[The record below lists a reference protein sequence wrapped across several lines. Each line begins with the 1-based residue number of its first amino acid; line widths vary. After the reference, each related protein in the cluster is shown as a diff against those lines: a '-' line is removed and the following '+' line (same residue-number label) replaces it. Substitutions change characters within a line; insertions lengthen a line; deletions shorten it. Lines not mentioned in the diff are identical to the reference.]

1 MRPHRLRV
9 TAFGAFGG
17 TVEVCFDDLASAG
30 LFLLHGET
38 GAGKTTLLDAIGF
51 ALYGRVPG
59 ERGKARRLR
68 SDHAAAG
75 TPTEVQLEL
84 TVGGRR
90 MRITRKP
97 EQQRPKRRGGG
108 TTTEQAKIL
117 LEEASD
123 PHALGSAWRAVSTRA
138 GEADDEIKDLMGM
151 SAEQF
156 YQVVLLPQGQFAQFL
171 HADANDRQRL
181 LQKLFG
187 TDRFRAVEDW
197 LAERRRT
204 MARAVEEAELAVKEL
219 AARVAQVAGANATDA
234 LPDPGWAAG
243 LAEAAKA
250 EAAVCQV
257 QVTGCRAGLDQALA
271 RQQDVA
277 QLADRQRRLAE
288 ALRARDELAAA
299 EPGVDELHRELAAAA
314 RAAEAAG
321 ALGEAERAGD
331 ELARARAEQDQA
343 QAHVAALG
351 CADGMASAAELRAAG
366 QEHVARL
373 GRLDALRTLD
383 QQAADE
389 DENANAAR
397 VVADALT
404 AQLAE
409 TEVAASGRQQQ
420 RPKLVAERDQARLAG
435 QELPAH
441 TAAADACRRAADD
454 TSALLTARTDARRQE
469 DAYFAARL
477 ETSEL
482 RDEASRLRE
491 ARIDGMRA
499 ELAATLI
506 DGVPCPVCGSLE
518 HPELCELRGE
528 RVTREQEEA
537 ADAAATA
544 AADRA
549 EIFGAKLAAADIL
562 VNDLTA
568 RLEGAGFTA
577 PADLGTLGVEAA
589 RLAARA
595 DGLASQAA
603 QLTAAAARLGRL
615 QATLDALDQDIAGSG
630 RLTAELT
637 EQRDAEFRQAAEAD
651 RRAARCRESLLA
663 QLDGLP
669 DLDTALR
676 TARQAAD
683 ALTAAAD
690 AADAAARA
698 EETSR
703 RAQDRALAAAAA
715 AGFADLDAVR
725 AAHRAADWREGADQ
739 VIRAHEASAKANA
752 ELLADPD
759 LNVPADPPADV
770 AGALVAVD
778 TVRQAHDDAV
788 AAHDRAKHRAEQLAA
803 LAPQLGS
810 SLEELTPLADRADE
824 ARRLADLAAG
834 QGANTLHMT
843 LSAFVLAARLEEVA
857 AAASQRLLAMTSG
870 RYSLIHTDA
879 RRGAGRSGLGLLACD
894 AWTGV
899 DRDTCTLSG
908 GETFLASLALALGL
922 ADVVTAEAGG
932 TRIEALFVDEG
943 FGTLDEETLDEVM
956 TVLDGL
962 REGGRMVGIVSHVAE
977 LKQRIPAQIRVHKG
991 HSGSHLTLCAPSLS
1005 TKTVIRLIS
1014 PVGSQV
1020 EIRRLWRLS
1029 LRLHRCQKR
1038 LPPSSGDARAVY
1050 DRKLSVKTWKKL

>member
-30 LFLLHGET
+30 VFLLHGET

-59 ERGKARRLR
+59 ERAKARRLR
-68 SDHAAAG
+68 SDHAAPG
-75 TPTEVQLEL
+75 TATEVQLEA
-84 TVGGRR
+84 TMGGRR

-117 LEEASD
+117 LEEARGGGWQ
-123 PHALGSAWRAVSTRA
+123 PVSTRA
-138 GEADDEIKDLMGM
+138 GEADDEIKDVMGM

-171 HADANDRQRL
+171 QAKEDDREKL

-187 TDRFRAVEDW
+187 TDRFRQVEDW

-204 MARAVEEAELAVKEL
+204 TARTVEEARQAVKEL
-219 AARVAQVAGANATDA
+219 AARVAQVADVAPAGDAVSPDEPDALSRDSDA
-234 LPDPGWAAG
+234 LPDPAWAMRLAETAAAAAAAG
-243 LAEAAKA
+243 RAEVRTRRA
-250 EAAVCQV
+250 E
-257 QVTGCRAGLDQALA
+257 LDQA
-271 RQQDVA
+271 QDGQRDA
-277 QLADRQRRLAE
+277 ERLADRQRRLAE

-321 ALGEAERAGD
+321 PLGEAERAGD
-331 ELARARAEQDQA
+331 ALVQA
-343 QAHVAALG
+343 QAERDRTRVGVEVLG
-351 CADGMASAAELRAAG
+351 CADPAATAPELRTIG
-366 QEHVARL
+366 QQFLARL

-397 VVADALT
+397 VTADALT
-404 AQLAE
+404 AQLAGAE
-409 TEVAASGRQQQ
+409 TTLTGRQQQ
-420 RPKLVAERDQARLAG
+420 RPRLVAERDQARQAG

-441 TAAADACRRAADD
+441 AAAADACRRAADD
-454 TSALLTARTDARRQE
+454 ARALVKARTDARRQE

-477 ETSEL
+477 ETAEL
-482 RDEASRLRE
+482 RDDASRLRE

-499 ELAATLI
+499 ELAATLV
-506 DGVPCPVCGSLE
+506 DGTPCPVCGSLD
-518 HPELCELRGE
+518 HPERCELRGQ

-537 ADAAATA
+537 ADAEAAA

-577 PADLGTLGVEAA
+577 PGDLVTLEAEAA

-595 DGLASQAA
+595 DGLAAQAA
-603 QLTAAAARLGRL
+603 QLTAAAARLSEV
-615 QATLDALDQDIAGSG
+615 QAALDTLDQDIAGNG
-630 RLTAELT
+630 KLQAELT
-637 EQRDAEFRQAAEAD
+637 EQRDAELQRAAEAD
-651 RRAARCRESLLA
+651 QRAARYRQSLLV
-663 QLDGLP
+663 QLDGWP
-669 DLDTALR
+669 DLDSALR
-676 TARQAAD
+676 AAGQAAD
-683 ALTAAAD
+683 ALMAAAD
-690 AADAAARA
+690 AADAAVRA
-698 EETSR
+698 EDAAGAAR
-703 RAQDRALAAAAA
+703 DRALAAAAA

-725 AAHRAADWREGADQ
+725 AAQRAADWRKGTDQ
-739 VIRAHEASAKANA
+739 IIRAHEAAAKANA

-759 LNVPADPPADV
+759 LDVSADPPADV

-778 TVRQAHDDAV
+778 IARQAHDGAL
-788 AAHDRAKHRAEQLAA
+788 AAARLAQHRADQLAG
-803 LAPQLGS
+803 LAPQFGQSQADLK
-810 SLEELTPLADRADE
+810 PLADRADE

-834 QGANTLHMT
+834 QGANTLRMT

-857 AAASQRLLAMTSG
+857 AAASERLLAMTSG
-870 RYSLIHTDA
+870 RYALIHTDT

-899 DRDTCTLSG
+899 DRDTSTLSG

-943 FGTLDEETLDEVM
+943 FGSLDEETLDEVM

-962 REGGRMVGIVSHVAE
+962 REGGRMVGIVSHVTE

-991 HSGSHLTLCAPSLS
+991 HSGSHLT
-1005 TKTVIRLIS
+1005 
-1014 PVGSQV
+1014 PVYPTG
-1020 EIRRLWRLS
+1020 
-1029 LRLHRCQKR
+1029 
-1038 LPPSSGDARAVY
+1038 
-1050 DRKLSVKTWKKL
+1050 